1 MYSETGST
9 VSLVWNYDHG
19 SVKMISIQYMKSGTY
34 VVLLL
39 KESDGTVK
47 TNSNEPASLTS
58 RVTIKDNATFVIR
71 NFTSS
76 DSTKYRCILTSS
88 VGMDFVTDPVEVVVG
103 SKYTVLAVVLRV
115 GSGQFSVIETTITDL
130 WPSGQ
135 GWRT

>member
-1 MYSETGST
+1 MEVCQRTRA
-9 VSLVWNYDHG
+9 N
-19 SVKMISIQYMKSGTY
+19 
-34 VVLLL
+34 
-39 KESDGTVK
+39 
-47 TNSNEPASLTS
+47 LTS

-71 NFTSS
+71 NFTHS

-103 SKYTVLAVVLRV
+103 SKYNALAVVLRV
-115 GSGQFSVIETTITDL
+115 VSGQFSVIETTITDL